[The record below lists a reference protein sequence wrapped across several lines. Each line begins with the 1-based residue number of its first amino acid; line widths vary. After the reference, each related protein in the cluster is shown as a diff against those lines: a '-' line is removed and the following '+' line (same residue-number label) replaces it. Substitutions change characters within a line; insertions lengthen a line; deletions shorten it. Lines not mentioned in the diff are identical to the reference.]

1 MIRQRKK
8 IVSLDTVR
16 ELDTFPKLPETYV
29 ETSRVGGTCKFCS
42 TVSLGFKAPQ
52 KHIKSYAMVHI

>member
-42 TVSLGFKAPQ
+42 TVSLGFKALQ

>member
-29 ETSRVGGTCKFCS
+29 ETSRVGGTCKFCN
-42 TVSLGFKAPQ
+42 TSLGFKALQ